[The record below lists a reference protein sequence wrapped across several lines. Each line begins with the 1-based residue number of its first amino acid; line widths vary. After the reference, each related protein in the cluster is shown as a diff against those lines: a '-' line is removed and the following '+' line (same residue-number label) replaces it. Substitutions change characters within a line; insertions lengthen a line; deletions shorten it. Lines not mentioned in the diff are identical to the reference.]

1 MSVPF
6 CKTLKPES
14 MKYYRVEDLNLHH
27 VVAIVL
33 TECREILDC
42 HDLRVLA
49 AISKDFMGMFRIIVH
64 SFEVDFT
71 KLREPRFQL

>member
-1 MSVPF
+1 
-6 CKTLKPES
+6 

-33 TECREILDC
+33 TECRESLDC